1 MRVDLSRAAE
11 RDIDR
16 LTAYGRERFG
26 QAQVDRFLRKL
37 RWSFDLMSDNPR
49 MGAPYR
55 GGLRRL
61 TCGPYY
67 VFYRVE
73 ADRLF
78 VTTVRSTRM
87 APL

>member
-1 MRVDLSRAAE
+1 MRVDLSRDAE
-11 RDIDR
+11 RDIDQ
-16 LTAYGRERFG
+16 LTVYGRDRFG
-26 QAQVDRFLRKL
+26 QHQVDRFLRKL
-37 RWSFDLMSDNPR
+37 HVLFDLMEDNPG
-49 MGAPYR
+49 MGVPYE

-67 VFYRVE
+67 VFYRIE

-87 APL
+87 QAL